1 MIFLSE
7 HYEGDRIRALTFPM
21 HMLAAFSIEL
31 YMKAWLLSAGVASQD
46 VRKMGHKLGELYR
59 AALRNGLERQPE
71 FGAVIML
78 FGPQHEDFTYRY
90 ADPVDRT
97 IHTAVWGEVFPILDK
112 LDIVVDEFIGASKS
126 KGLEPGH

>member
-7 HYEGDRIRALTFPM
+7 HYKGDRIRALTFPM

-31 YMKAWLLSAGVASQD
+31 FLKAWLLSAGVSSQD
-46 VRKMGHKLGELYR
+46 IRKMGHKLGDLYQ
-59 AALRNGLERQPE
+59 AARRDGLEPQPE

-90 ADPVDRT
+90 AEPGNKM

-112 LDIVVDEFIGASKS
+112 LDIVVDGFIGASRS